1 MTLES
6 NKRDFE
12 KALEEMKV
20 AIEALDHCVDD
31 VIMDTLK
38 SVVDEYEIH
47 YSSNIQEMMNS
58 NEEMKD
64 KIEDLSVS

>member
-1 MTLES
+1 MSLEN

-12 KALEEMKV
+12 KALEEMKE
-20 AIEALDHCVDD
+20 AIEALAHCVDEG
-31 VIMDTLK
+31 IMNTLK
-38 SVVDEYEIH
+38 SVVDEYELH
-47 YSSNIQEMMNS
+47 YSSDIQELMDS

>member
-1 MTLES
+1 MSLEN

-12 KALEEMKV
+12 KALEEMKE
-20 AIEALDHCVDD
+20 AIEALDHCVDEG
-31 VIMDTLK
+31 IMNTLK
-38 SVVDEYEIH
+38 SVIDEYEIH
-47 YSSNIQEMMNS
+47 YSSDIQELMGS

>member
-1 MTLES
+1 MSLES

-47 YSSNIQEMMNS
+47 YSSDIQELMDS

>member
-1 MTLES
+1 MSLES

-38 SVVDEYEIH
+38 SVVDEYESH
-47 YSSNIQEMMNS
+47 YSSDIQELMDS